1 MLRFILRRL
10 VSTALLLVGVVV
22 TTFALARLL
31 PGRGP
36 TLRGWPPCATVW
48 GWTRQSGRRL

>member
-10 VSTALLLVGVVV
+10 VSTALLLVGVAVMS
-22 TTFALARLL
+22 FALARLL
-31 PGRGP
+31 PGRAP
-36 TLRGWPPCATVW
+36 ALRWWPPCATVW